1 MVKRNKRSILKSRRG
16 DISTP
21 LITVLIIIA
30 SVAIAAILI
39 AWMYGVGLAASSQ
52 SQLVVIGTPLLKPE
66 SAAANAFM
74 NLIITVR
81 VAGNVPIVLKN
92 ATITVGTTTFYM
104 RVGTGF
110 PVYIDST
117 AITTADGLQANPLQ
131 PGALYTIKITRFSV
145 LLLNQ
150 PNPNPLDKPDV
161 LNYAAVFGTLET
173 SAGSVNFAAQV
184 VLSP

>member
-30 SVAIAAILI
+30 SVAIAAVLI
-39 AWMYGVGLAASSQ
+39 AWMYGIGLAASSQ
-52 SQLVVIGTPLLKPE
+52 SQLVVIGTPVLKPRD
-66 SAAANAFM
+66 ATATATM
-74 NLIITVR
+74 NLTITVR
-81 VAGNVPIVLKN
+81 VAGNVPIVLNN

-104 RVGTGF
+104 RVGTTT
-110 PVYIDST
+110 PVWIDGTRIPPGSLSAT
-117 AITTADGLQANPLQ
+117 PLQ
-131 PGALYTIKITRFSV
+131 PGALYTIRISLFQVGT
-145 LLLNQ
+145 NQ
-150 PNPNPLDKPDV
+150 LDRQDV